1 VIGAIDTEDKE
12 KLENGVEKAADAVC
26 AILEHGIDFAMN
38 KFREYYA
45 ICAITYL
52 STSVIGCIL
61 GFFIEFTKL
70 MLIVLIIELK
80 DGILTEKYIDSKYKK
95 RLEGN
100 IYIGKVQNIIPG
112 LQAAF
117 VNVGENRNAFIHLKD
132 VLIKRDVVKENSY
145 DFSECDIRDVL
156 KVGDPIIVEIKR
168 DSYNKK
174 GARAST
180 HINLPGRYLVLLPNA
195 TFVTV
200 SQKIEDSAERERLVD
215 IVKSIIPENMGAII
229 RTSAVG
235 KEKEELEQDLKGL
248 LAKWEEIISVEFNA
262 SDFPKL
268 IYKANEILDKLLV
281 DVMDKGLQKIVVNSK
296 EAQKKILDKLNMWN
310 KSDIE
315 VILDNRKLSEY
326 YDLSKQIEVS
336 ENRKIWLKSG
346 GFITIDKTEALT
358 AIDVNSAKFIGNDSL
373 EDTALAINKES
384 AIEIAKQIRLRD
396 IGGIIVIDFI
406 DLKNDENKREL
417 MNIFKQ
423 ELKKERTKIQIEGFT
438 KLNLLEL
445 TRKHICSE

>member
-1 VIGAIDTEDKE
+1 MKE
-12 KLENGVEKAADAVC
+12 
-26 AILEHGIDFAMN
+26 
-38 KFREYYA
+38 
-45 ICAITYL
+45 
-52 STSVIGCIL
+52 
-61 GFFIEFTKL
+61 
-70 MLIVLIIELK
+70 LIINIEEDVQKIFLLE

-132 VLIKRDVVKENSY
+132 VLPKRDIVKEDSY

-200 SQKIEDSAERERLVD
+200 SQKIEDNEERERLVD
-215 IVKSIIPENMGAII
+215 IVKSVIPENMGAII

-235 KEKEELEQDLKGL
+235 KKKEELEKDLNSL
-248 LAKWEEIISVEFNA
+248 LDKWDEIISVEFN
-262 SDFPKL
+262 DLDYPKL
-268 IYKANEILDKLLV
+268 IYKSDEILDKLLI
-281 DVMDKGLQKIVVNSK
+281 DVMDRGLKKIVVNTDEIK
-296 EAQKKILDKLNMWN
+296 DKIVEKLRLWN
-310 KSDIE
+310 KNDIE
-315 VILDNRKLSEY
+315 IVFDNRKLSEY
-326 YDLSKQIEVS
+326 YDLSRQIEIS

-358 AIDVNSAKFIGNDSL
+358 AIDVNSAKFTGSDNL
-373 EDTALAINKES
+373 EDTAFLINKES

-406 DLKNDENKREL
+406 DLKNEENKKEL
-417 MNIFKQ
+417 INIFKQ
-423 ELKKERTKIQIEGFT
+423 ELKKERTRIQIEGFT

>member
-1 VIGAIDTEDKE
+1 MKE
-12 KLENGVEKAADAVC
+12 
-26 AILEHGIDFAMN
+26 
-38 KFREYYA
+38 
-45 ICAITYL
+45 
-52 STSVIGCIL
+52 
-61 GFFIEFTKL
+61 
-70 MLIVLIIELK
+70 LIINIEEDVQKIFLLE

-296 EAQKKILDKLNMWN
+296 EVQKKILDKLNMWN

>member
-1 VIGAIDTEDKE
+1 MKE
-12 KLENGVEKAADAVC
+12 
-26 AILEHGIDFAMN
+26 
-38 KFREYYA
+38 
-45 ICAITYL
+45 
-52 STSVIGCIL
+52 
-61 GFFIEFTKL
+61 
-70 MLIVLIIELK
+70 LIINIEEDVQKIFLLE

-112 LQAAF
+112 LQAVF
-117 VNVGENRNAFIHLKD
+117 INVGENRNAFIHLKD
-132 VLIKRDVVKENSY
+132 VLPKRDIVKENSY
-145 DFSECDIRDVL
+145 DFAECDIRDVL

-180 HINLPGRYLVLLPNA
+180 HINLPGRHLVLLPNA

-200 SQKIEDSAERERLVD
+200 SQKIEDNEERERLVD
-215 IVKSIIPENMGAII
+215 VVKGIIPENMGAII

-235 KEKEELEQDLKGL
+235 KRKEELEQDLNCL
-248 LAKWEEIISVEFNA
+248 LAKWDEIISVEFND
-262 SDFPKL
+262 SDYPKL
-268 IYKANEILDKLLV
+268 IYKSDEILDKLLI
-281 DVMDKGLQKIVVNSK
+281 DVMDRGL
-296 EAQKKILDKLNMWN
+296 KKIIVNTDEVREKITDKLKLWN
-310 KSDIE
+310 KNDIE
-315 VILDNRKLSEY
+315 VFLDNKKLSEY

-358 AIDVNSAKFIGNDSL
+358 AIDVNSAKFTGSDNL
-373 EDTALAINKES
+373 EDTAFLINKES
-384 AIEIAKQIRLRD
+384 AVEIAKQIRLRD

-406 DLKNDENKREL
+406 DLKNEENKKEL
-417 MNIFKQ
+417 INIFKQ
-423 ELKKERTKIQIEGFT
+423 ELKKERTRIQIEGFT